1 MEIEALQRRLN
12 PESRRADRIK
22 KIVEDLRGGKRVTD
36 FRFDQVY
43 PPTIRKLSG
52 THWTPVEVAVRAA
65 ELLATTEKTRVLD
78 IGSGSGKFC
87 TIGTLFTRAHFI
99 GVEQRPHLTEV
110 ARKIAEELGA
120 AQASF
125 IDGNMIDLDWSFFD
139 SFYLF
144 NPFYEN
150 QVKSIRIDDTVSHNE
165 DKFQRYVETVR
176 TKLRLARPGT
186 KVATYHGFG
195 GNMPLGYHLARKER
209 LGSSFLELW
218 VKLERPEFS
227 PKRISESP
235 L

>member
-1 MEIEALQRRLN
+1 M
-12 PESRRADRIK
+12 
-22 KIVEDLRGGKRVTD
+22 
-36 FRFDQVY
+36 
-43 PPTIRKLSG
+43 
-52 THWTPVEVAVRAA
+52 EVAVRAA

-150 QVKSIRIDDTVSHNE
+150 HVKSIRIDDTVSHNE

-176 TKLRLARPGT
+176 TSSASLARNQ
-186 KVATYHGFG
+186 G
-195 GNMPLGYHLARKER
+195 GDLSWIRSNMPLGYHLARKER
-209 LGSSFLELW
+209 LGGNFLELW
-218 VKLERPEFS
+218 VSSNDLSSLRK
-227 PKRISESP
+227 ESVKA
-235 L
+235 LCK